1 MQRDN
6 LFTFLWDV
14 LRRNPLVGLCMVAG
28 TAAGGILMLVV
39 FFREPSSLAD
49 RAGRRIGG
57 GFVFVGLFAGA
68 ALGLVAGIALDS
80 LIAWMR
86 GKTGKDKPPRNMNQ
100 RNRSGR

>member
-1 MQRDN
+1 MRRDN

-28 TAAGGILMLVV
+28 TAAGGILMLAV
-39 FFREPSSLAD
+39 FIREPTSLAD

-57 GFVFVGLFAGA
+57 GFVFFGLFAGA

-80 LIAWMR
+80 LIAWVR
-86 GKTGKDKPPRNMNQ
+86 GKSENRKPPRK
-100 RNRSGR
+100 